1 MKNPLITRA
10 LNRILRPIDKFKIH
24 RQAFSLPEISERE
37 GLVADEFRA
46 KISELNIPDSQG
58 MTPAQR
64 AWNDNMHTL
73 QRMVESHDPRAFLSW
88 DVVAGTMFVKYA
100 KYSRTEYGYLRSLA
114 DWPRWKEALREDDAG
129 LPAKCPFDTSTS
141 CNLVHH
147 AYHVAQFEKFSNE
160 TVSNFDY
167 VFEFG
172 GGYGSMCRL
181 FFKLGFKGRYLI
193 VDLPAFSALQEYFLK
208 SVGIKVLTTDEF
220 IKGESGVLCASDID
234 ELDDLIGGGRKSL
247 FLATWSISESP
258 LFVREKILGKYSNA
272 FDAYLV
278 AFQPKF
284 EDVDNAVFF
293 EKLRADHPDYSWV
306 TEDMA
311 HLKKQKY
318 LFGKKSFSN

>member
-1 MKNPLITRA
+1 MT
-10 LNRILRPIDKFKIH
+10 D
-24 RQAFSLPEISERE
+24 SER
-37 GLVADEFRA
+37 LFANEFRA
-46 KISELNIPDSQG
+46 KIGGLNIPDSQG

-73 QRMVESHDPRAFLSW
+73 KSMVENHDPREFLSW

-100 KYSRTEYGYLRSLA
+100 KYSRTEYGYLRNLA
-114 DWPRWKEALREDDAG
+114 DWPRWKDALREDEAG
-129 LPAKCPFDTSTS
+129 LPARCPFDTTTS

-147 AYHVAQFEKFSNE
+147 AYHVAQFESFSNE
-160 TVSNFDY
+160 TASDFDY

-208 SVGIKVLTTDEF
+208 SVGIRILTKDEF
-220 IKGESGVLCASDID
+220 IKGESGVLCVSDID
-234 ELDDLIGGGRKSL
+234 KLDDLIGGKKSL

-258 LFVREKILGKYSNA
+258 LFVREKILGKYSNS

-284 EDVDNAVFF
+284 EDVDNAVYF
-293 EKLRADHPDYSWV
+293 EKLRTDHPGYSWT
-306 TEDMA
+306 TEDMK
-311 HLKKQKY
+311 HLKNQKY
-318 LFGKKSFSN
+318 LFGKKIHQQSPPA